1 MSPNGFIRVDKKEC
15 RAEKEEDRGFFL
27 SAMVAFS
34 KLSVMVA
41 APAAANQP
49 FAAAPQVA
57 PVMGPATATVA
68 EPVLFLQPTY
78 AGAQER
84 ETNGSWANAG
94 AFCAGA
100 AVAAGAVA
108 LASAQSKR
116 VATLG
121 TR

>member
-1 MSPNGFIRVDKKEC
+1 
-15 RAEKEEDRGFFL
+15 
-27 SAMVAFS
+27 
-34 KLSVMVA
+34 
-41 APAAANQP
+41 
-49 FAAAPQVA
+49 
-57 PVMGPATATVA
+57 MGPATATVA

-121 TR
+121 TGGNVPGTALTTTFHLFGDKLWHMKKEHSESFLFFV